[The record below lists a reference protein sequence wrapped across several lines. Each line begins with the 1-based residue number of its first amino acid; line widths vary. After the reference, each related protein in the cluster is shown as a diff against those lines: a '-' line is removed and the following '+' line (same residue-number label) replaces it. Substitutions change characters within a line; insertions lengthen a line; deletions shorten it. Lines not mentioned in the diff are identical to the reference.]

1 MTIPVCEREY
11 RYGHSDHRFYIE
23 PRVQDTAAFI
33 LAREGRPLTI
43 TPDYEGR
50 HRECE

>member
-11 RYGHSDHRFYIE
+11 RYGHSDPRFFIE

-33 LAREGRPLTI
+33 LVRENRLHPLSH
-43 TPDYEGR
+43 DYQGK
-50 HRECE
+50 HRK